1 MIAAMKKFTLVL
13 LDHDSHEAPLHLRKL
28 GIAHVEKFES
38 SGEHCSTLENRLKR
52 ALDAKSLLI
61 SSRDK
66 KLVQEGPSGLDEA
79 ALIDRT
85 LSLRDEIDSLQD
97 SIADTR
103 READRIRSWGNFSPA
118 LLFELAASGIPLRLL
133 EGLPRHLE
141 GFPENIDYVRLP
153 APKGRVRILVLDSD
167 REIPEFEELHL
178 PEARLS
184 DLDAKAVREEKDLR
198 ERKNAL
204 ALLAPEAGRIDREV
218 RRLESAL
225 AIERIRAGM
234 PGEEALRYFSG
245 YVPAA
250 EASRLKSECARRG
263 WALVLDEPADDEIPP
278 TKVENNRF
286 IRIIQPV
293 FDFLGTVPGYREYDI
308 SPWFLGFFSIFFA
321 MIFGDGGYGLLMLV
335 FASIMSLKAKKA
347 GKPIGDFAKLLFLL
361 AGTTTLWGLV
371 TGTWFALP
379 VESLPGIL
387 QAGVVRIFS
396 SENPDANTNIKIF
409 CFILG
414 LVQLSIAHLKNI
426 KRDFPNPKFLAQVG
440 SLLLV
445 VGMFNAVLNLVVDA
459 SRFPLTMPALI
470 MILVGFLLVLFLGN
484 WNGNLLQSILEGLKN
499 IITTFLGTVSV
510 FADIVSYIR
519 LWAVSLAGLAISQTV
534 NGMVGKLV
542 GQPGG
547 RLLAF
552 AVGLVAGMGLLLAG
566 HALNFI
572 MTVLS
577 VIVHGIRLNM
587 LEFSSHLGMEWT
599 GYAYDPLKDNA
610 EDNED
615 TGVTT

>member
-118 LLFELAASGIPLRLL
+118 LLSELAASGIPLRLL

-347 GKPIGDFAKLLFLL
+347 GKPIGDFVKLLFIL

-387 QAGVVRIFS
+387 QAGIIRIFS